1 VRQQWGS
8 LTNDDLGV
16 IEGKRAE
23 LSGRLQKR
31 YGIAKDEAARQ
42 IDAWLNTIH

>member
-1 VRQQWGS
+1 MMTSTSSRAS
-8 LTNDDLGV
+8 
-16 IEGKRAE
+16 AE

-31 YGIAKDEAARQ
+31 YGIAKDEAERQ